1 MSGGRVAIVGSGMIG
16 STLAFEL
23 TRRGHEV
30 TVFEKGPDYPY
41 PHETP
46 FLESINYQFT
56 NPAHALPSDL
66 LRTTSSGSYTRDWS
80 RESVMRVGGSGS
92 AWTGLAMRMAPADF
106 RTRSRCGFG
115 DDWPVD
121 YDELEPW
128 MCRTEAQLGVSGTDD
143 DNPWAPPRSR
153 PYPLPPFELTADDAL
168 LGERLAKGGIHI
180 HTTPQARTRHDYE
193 DRPGCMNYG
202 ECQVC
207 PIGSRYSP
215 THHLRR
221 ALATGRC
228 RLFTGVSVRRIVTDA
243 AGRARAVLYRPN
255 RESADREHAA
265 DVIIVAT
272 AAFESA
278 RLLLLSKDRRHP
290 DGLGNS
296 GGHVGRHLVFH
307 HLWSGHMHYRE
318 RLFSGKVGFWTA
330 QSAQFC
336 DPPTRGRHGG
346 VKIELPSRPSY
357 DHRQAAGEATSLA
370 EAMRRF
376 ETTRHC
382 RLVVLHA
389 ESAPSPGKR
398 VTLSK
403 ETDRFGDPVAHVRYD
418 CDDFDRRTYEYS
430 RQLYERVAKAT
441 GAVEWTF
448 DGLDDFS
455 TFAHHMGT
463 CRMGTSAADSV
474 VDPFGAVH
482 DTPGLFTIGLGSFVG
497 SGGAVNPTLTA
508 VALALRSADFIAE
521 RPG

>member
-1 MSGGRVAIVGSGMIG
+1 M
-16 STLAFEL
+16 
-23 TRRGHEV
+23 RR
-30 TVFEKGPDYPY
+30 
-41 PHETP
+41 
-46 FLESINYQFT
+46 
-56 NPAHALPSDL
+56 
-66 LRTTSSGSYTRDWS
+66 
-80 RESVMRVGGSGS
+80 
-92 AWTGLAMRMAPADF
+92 
-106 RTRSRCGFG
+106 FG
-115 DDWPVD
+115 
-121 YDELEPW
+121 
-128 MCRTEAQLGVSGTDD
+128 
-143 DNPWAPPRSR
+143 
-153 PYPLPPFELTADDAL
+153 
-168 LGERLAKGGIHI
+168 
-180 HTTPQARTRHDYE
+180 
-193 DRPGCMNYG
+193 
-202 ECQVC
+202 
-207 PIGSRYSP
+207 
-215 THHLRR
+215 
-221 ALATGRC
+221 
-228 RLFTGVSVRRIVTDA
+228 TDA

-430 RQLYERVAKAT
+430 RQLYERVARAT